1 MVLAAR
7 GTRFGFVGHGL
18 RRKVRDAIE
27 TFEVRPADED
37 RKGGTFS
44 GGNQQK
50 LVLARA
56 VLASPII
63 LLVDQPTAGVDVGTK
78 AQIHTILRDLAE
90 AGNGVIVIS
99 DDLDELI
106 ALSDRMIVM
115 RAGRVVGEQQQGAV
129 QREALIE
136 LMALGRG
143 AA

>member
-1 MVLAAR
+1 
-7 GTRFGFVGHGL
+7 
-18 RRKVRDAIE
+18 
-27 TFEVRPADED
+27 
-37 RKGGTFS
+37 
-44 GGNQQK
+44 
-50 LVLARA
+50 
-56 VLASPII
+56 
-63 LLVDQPTAGVDVGTK
+63 
-78 AQIHTILRDLAE
+78 LRDLAE